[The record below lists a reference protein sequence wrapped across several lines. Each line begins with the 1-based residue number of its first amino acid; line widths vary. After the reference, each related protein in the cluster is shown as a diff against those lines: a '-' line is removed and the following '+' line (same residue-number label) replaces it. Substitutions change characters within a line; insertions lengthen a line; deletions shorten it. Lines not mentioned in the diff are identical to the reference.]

1 MKFPLSLYLFYCNIL
16 WAGVLLFSCCSD
28 TTPLLVTA
36 FSFPPLAVFSTA
48 TVSASETSI
57 SLAGII
63 GPQKVAVTG
72 ATGRTGRLVV
82 QELLERDVNV
92 VALVR
97 DLDKAKETLP
107 LDDDNLSVIKCDLS
121 NEDDIRNGER

>member
-1 MKFPLSLYLFYCNIL
+1 M
-16 WAGVLLFSCCSD
+16 
-28 TTPLLVTA
+28 
-36 FSFPPLAVFSTA
+36 
-48 TVSASETSI
+48 SASETSI